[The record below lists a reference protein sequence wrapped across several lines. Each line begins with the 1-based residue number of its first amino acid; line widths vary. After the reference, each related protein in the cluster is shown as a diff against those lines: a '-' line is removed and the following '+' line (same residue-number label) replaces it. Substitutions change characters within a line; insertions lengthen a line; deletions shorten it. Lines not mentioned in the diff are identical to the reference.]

1 MNSFGPEIFSG
12 SGNKPYGQRISYIGL
27 FTIKRN
33 LSGHAGDG
41 GIWCIINTTNY
52 CRLIKLPFIDLKVD
66 CRRRK
71 KKLSG
76 GKWFSIKQPEHARRF
91 HIFPHTKRS
100 SNFHLTISILFW
112 LKETYR
118 VTIVLIKWIHF
129 QVLEF
134 YDETKRPIASAFNCC
149 NHGMFLVL

>member
-1 MNSFGPEIFSG
+1 MNSFGPEFFSG

-71 KKLSG
+71 KTIRWKVVFNQAARTCQAIPYISTY
-76 GKWFSIKQPEHARRF
+76 KAFIKFSF
-91 HIFPHTKRS
+91 D
-100 SNFHLTISILFW
+100 NFHFILIEGNISSHYRAHKMDSFSSTGILW
-112 LKETYR
+112 WNEAADSLS
-118 VTIVLIKWIHF
+118 V
-129 QVLEF
+129 
-134 YDETKRPIASAFNCC
+134 
-149 NHGMFLVL
+149 